1 MIFYDLLKEV
11 RIVLVEKEIDEFVDV
26 PNHYKKFAV
35 LKHRRLLIILIRIV
49 NTKIKTILF

>member
-35 LKHRRLLIILIRIV
+35 LKQLKIIDYFD
-49 NTKIKTILF
+49 TDCKY